1 MALNLDSFKKSI
13 ESLGRS
19 LQAFKDANSLD
30 LPQNIQETIRAGVV
44 QNFEVCYEQSWKMIK
59 RWLDENIGSSY
70 VDGVSRRELF
80 RLAFENRLID
90 DVNRWMDFHRSR
102 NETSHTYNQGTAEE
116 VFCDAELFIT
126 DAQNLFRAIETRN
139 D

>member
-13 ESLGRS
+13 ESLERS

-70 VDGVSRRELF
+70 VDGVNRRELF

-90 DVNRWMDFHRSR
+90 DVSRWMDFHRSR
-102 NETSHTYNQGTAEE
+102 NETAYTYNQETAEE